1 MLRIFFFLLVIAA
14 LSLGLSY
21 VADMDGTLIIQWP
34 GGEIQPSLMQAVL
47 VFAGLVVLAI
57 VVWSLLR
64 MILSSPEAVGRY
76 FRRKKQEKGLAA
88 LSGGLIAL
96 GAGDKSRAAQL
107 AGQARK
113 TLPNDPMT
121 QMLRAQAAE
130 LQGDTGQATRIYE
143 SMLAAADTE
152 VMGLRG
158 LYLLALEQKELE
170 AAEQYA
176 ARAVRRRADLQWA
189 VLGLFDLQCKR
200 QNWAEALETLEIAK
214 GQRHVT
220 VKTAK
225 RQRAVLLTALALD
238 LEDDD
243 MDTALGYASEA
254 VKLAPSLVPAA
265 VVAGRINASKGH
277 MGQALSILRR
287 CWKKAPHP
295 DLAMVSA
302 FARPGDSVRDRLSRI
317 QSLADLTP
325 GHREAALAVAEA
337 AFEAQDWKIAR
348 ESLAPL
354 IRGRPTKRV
363 CLLMSRIEAADGGNK
378 GAVREWLS
386 RAVSAPFDPQW
397 VADGVVQEEW
407 APISPISG
415 KLDVFEWVQPD
426 EHEGRDAEM
435 VTLEHMVAGLLAVE
449 SLECEPDVVEVETS
463 VQDDTEPVAFTASVV
478 EPNSNADDVA
488 EGEIVK
494 VEPQTDPA
502 GEDAVVVTETQPAEE
517 SVVKRDK
524 KPATKKRKRRK
535 KTKIF
540 VAPPAPDD
548 PGPEEEQDETGFV
561 PGVRPARY

>member
-1 MLRIFFFLLVIAA
+1 MLRIFFFLLMIAA

-96 GAGDKSRAAQL
+96 GAGDKSRAVQL

-143 SMLAAADTE
+143 SMLAASDTE

-176 ARAVRRRADLQWA
+176 ARAVKRRADLQWA

-200 QNWAEALETLEIAK
+200 QNWALALETLEIAK

-238 LEDDD
+238 LEDDE
-243 MDTALGYASEA
+243 MDTALGYAVEA

-265 VVAGRINASKGH
+265 VVAGRINASKGR

-295 DLAMVSA
+295 DLALVSA
-302 FARPGDSVRDRLSRI
+302 FARPGDCVRDRLSRI

-337 AFEAQDWKIAR
+337 AFEAQDWDVAR
-348 ESLAPL
+348 ESLTPL
-354 IRGRPTKRV
+354 TRGRPTKRV

-386 RAVSAPFDPQW
+386 RAVTAPLDPQW

-407 APISPISG
+407 APVSPISG
-415 KLDVFEWVQPD
+415 KLDVFVWAQPD
-426 EHEGRDAEM
+426 DHEGRDAEM

-449 SLECEPDVVEVETS
+449 TLEREPGVVEGEAS
-463 VQDDTEPVAFTASVV
+463 VQDDAEPMAFMASVA
-478 EPNSNADDVA
+478 EAKANADDVT
-488 EGEIVK
+488 EGEIVLSEPSDGGDAQ
-494 VEPQTDPA
+494 VETP
-502 GEDAVVVTETQPAEE
+502 VTEIQPA
-517 SVVKRDK
+517 VTTPVKRK
-524 KPATKKRKRRK
+524 KTPTVNKRKRRK

-548 PGPEEEQDETGFV
+548 PGPEDNRDEAGFV